1 MSMTRVNDRFETPPE
16 AAMHVGTFGFWGLP
30 REDYL
35 MHVLTF
41 SQARA
46 ELKQT
51 MDDVC
56 RDHEPAI
63 ITRQRGEPVVLL
75 SLEDY
80 NGMNETL
87 YLTASP
93 KNASRLRASIA
104 QHQAGQAVT
113 KELNTNEQAE
123 TDQQR

>member
-1 MSMTRVNDRFETPPE
+1 
-16 AAMHVGTFGFWGLP
+16 
-30 REDYL
+30 

-63 ITRQRGEPVVLL
+63 ITRQRGEPVVML

-87 YLTASP
+87 HLMASS

-104 QHQAGQAVT
+104 QLQAGRAVT
-113 KELNTNEQAE
+113 KELITNEQAE
-123 TDQQR
+123 TEQQR

>member
-1 MSMTRVNDRFETPPE
+1 
-16 AAMHVGTFGFWGLP
+16 
-30 REDYL
+30 

-56 RDHEPAI
+56 RDHEPAV
-63 ITRQRGEPVVLL
+63 ITRQRGESVVML

-80 NGMNETL
+80 NGMQETM
-87 YLTASP
+87 YLLGST
-93 KNASRLRASIA
+93 KNAARLRSSIA
-104 QHQAGQAVT
+104 QLRDGKAVSRD
-113 KELNTNEQAE
+113 LAINEQQAE
-123 TDQQR
+123 ATQ

>member
-1 MSMTRVNDRFETPPE
+1 
-16 AAMHVGTFGFWGLP
+16 
-30 REDYL
+30 

-63 ITRQRGEPVVLL
+63 ITRQRGEPVVML

-87 YLTASP
+87 HLMASS

-104 QHQAGQAVT
+104 QLQAGQAVT
-113 KELNTNEQAE
+113 KELITNEQAKTE
-123 TDQQR
+123 QQR

>member
-1 MSMTRVNDRFETPPE
+1 
-16 AAMHVGTFGFWGLP
+16 
-30 REDYL
+30 

-63 ITRQRGEPVVLL
+63 ITRQRGEPVVML

-87 YLTASP
+87 HLMASS
-93 KNASRLRASIA
+93 KNASRLRSSIA
-104 QHQAGQAVT
+104 QLRDGKAVT
-113 KELNTNEQAE
+113 KELINHEQAE
-123 TDQQR
+123 TKQQR

>member
-1 MSMTRVNDRFETPPE
+1 
-16 AAMHVGTFGFWGLP
+16 
-30 REDYL
+30 

-46 ELKQT
+46 GLKQT

-80 NGMNETL
+80 NAMEETL
-87 YLTASP
+87 YLLSSQENS
-93 KNASRLRASIA
+93 KRLRESIA
-104 QHQAGQAVT
+104 LHKAGKAVVR
-113 KELNTNEQAE
+113 EISIDVAEQEATE
-123 TDQQR
+123 

>member
-1 MSMTRVNDRFETPPE
+1 
-16 AAMHVGTFGFWGLP
+16 
-30 REDYL
+30 

-46 ELKQT
+46 DLKQT

-63 ITRQRGEPVVLL
+63 ITRQRGEPVVML

-80 NGMNETL
+80 NGINETL
-87 YLTASP
+87 HLLGSS
-93 KNASRLRASIA
+93 KNASRLRSSIA
-104 QHQAGQAVT
+104 QLRAGKAVT
-113 KELNTNEQAE
+113 KEWAIHEQEQAE
-123 TDQQR
+123 Q

>member
-1 MSMTRVNDRFETPPE
+1 
-16 AAMHVGTFGFWGLP
+16 
-30 REDYL
+30 

-56 RDHEPAI
+56 RDHEPAV
-63 ITRQRGEPVVLL
+63 ITRQRGEPVVMM

-80 NGMNETL
+80 NGMNETIHL
-87 YLTASP
+87 LGSS
-93 KNASRLRASIA
+93 KNASRLRSSIA
-104 QHQAGQAVT
+104 QLRDGHALT
-113 KELNTNEQAE
+113 KELDLNEQEPEAAE
-123 TDQQR
+123 QG